1 MLNFNA
7 EDQKHLEILY
17 TFKLKAFDT
26 DKIKNS
32 TNEDLKTQLR
42 SAITIGEAIK
52 IFNSF

>member
-1 MLNFNA
+1 MIKRTFLFGKKTTH
-7 EDQKHLEILY
+7 QLY
-17 TFKLKAFDT
+17 FKLKAFDT

-42 SAITIGEAIK
+42 STVTIGEAIK